1 MKTIIQIILGVIVV
15 VLAYLLYDSLMKP
28 IRFNNAV
35 EYRKDL
41 VVQRLKHIRDLQV
54 AYKDNYGRY
63 SGGFDTLINFYK
75 NDSLKIV
82 RQVGSWDDSI
92 AVAKK
97 LVYTDTIRIAVKN
110 TMFVNKDTIKIAV
123 KDSAIVSKDFRFIPI
138 EMNDSTV
145 VCKDSMKVIKIT
157 PWFDIDSIAFV
168 PVVHEPFQLQ
178 AISYMSISKV
188 TIPLFEAGVHNDV
201 YLRGLDRQSIVNL
214 NDEQDNM
221 NKYPGVKVG
230 SVTQP
235 NNNAGNWE

>member
-15 VLAYLLYDSLMKP
+15 VLAYLLYDSLMEP

-35 EYRKDL
+35 EYRKEL

-54 AYKDNYGRY
+54 AYKDSYGRY

-82 RQVGSWDDSI
+82 RQIGSWDDSI

-97 LVYTDTIRIAVKN
+97 LVYADTIRIAVK
-110 TMFVNKDTIKIAV
+110 
-123 KDSAIVSKDFRFIPI
+123 
-138 EMNDSTV
+138 
-145 VCKDSMKVIKIT
+145 DSMFRSVAE
-157 PWFDIDSIAFV
+157 FSIDSLAFV
-168 PVVHEPFQLQ
+168 PIVHEPFQLQ
-178 AISYMSISKV
+178 AVSYMSISKV
-188 TIPLFEAGVHNDV
+188 TIPLFEAAVHNDV
-201 YLRGLDRQSIVNL
+201 FLRGLNRQSIINL
-214 NDEQDNM
+214 NDEQENM

>member
-15 VLAYLLYDSLMKP
+15 VLAYLLYDSLMEP
-28 IRFNNAV
+28 IRFNNTV
-35 EYRKDL
+35 EYRKEL

-82 RQVGSWDDSI
+82 RQIGSWDDSI

-97 LVYTDTIRIAVKN
+97 LVYSDTIRIAVK
-110 TMFVNKDTIKIAV
+110 
-123 KDSAIVSKDFRFIPI
+123 
-138 EMNDSTV
+138 
-145 VCKDSMKVIKIT
+145 DSMFRSV
-157 PWFDIDSIAFV
+157 PGFSIDSLAFV
-168 PVVHEPFQLQ
+168 PIVHEPFQLE
-178 AISYMSISKV
+178 AILYMSISKV

-201 YLRGLDRQSIVNL
+201 YLKGLNRQSIVNL
-214 NDEQDNM
+214 NDEQKNM

>member
-15 VLAYLLYDSLMKP
+15 VLAYMLYDSLMEP
-28 IRFNNAV
+28 IRFNKAV
-35 EYRKDL
+35 EYRSEL

-54 AYKDNYGRY
+54 AYKDCYGRY

-82 RQVGSWDDSI
+82 KQVGSWDDSVAI
-92 AVAKK
+92 AKK
-97 LVYTDTIRIAVKN
+97 LVYTDTIRIAVK
-110 TMFVNKDTIKIAV
+110 
-123 KDSAIVSKDFRFIPI
+123 
-138 EMNDSTV
+138 
-145 VCKDSMKVIKIT
+145 DSMFRSVAD
-157 PWFDIDSIAFV
+157 FSVDSLAYV
-168 PVVHEPFQLQ
+168 PVVHEPFDLQ

-201 YLRGLDRQSIVNL
+201 FLKGLDRQSIVNL
-214 NDEQDNM
+214 NDKDKEM
-221 NKYPGVKVG
+221 NRYPGIKVG

>member
-1 MKTIIQIILGVIVV
+1 MKTIIQIVLGISAI
-15 VLAYLLYDSLMKP
+15 VLAWLLYESLMEP
-28 IRFNNAV
+28 IRFNTAV

-41 VVQRLKHIRDLQV
+41 VVQRLKQIRELQV
-54 AYKDNYGRY
+54 AYKDTYGRY

-82 RQVGSWDDSI
+82 KQIGSWDDSV

-97 LVYTDTIRIAVKN
+97 LVYTDTIRV
-110 TMFVNKDTIKIAV
+110 AV
-123 KDSAIVSKDFRFIPI
+123 KDSIFKSIDGF
-138 EMNDSTV
+138 S
-145 VCKDSMKVIKIT
+145 
-157 PWFDIDSIAFV
+157 IDSIEYV
-168 PVVHEPFQLQ
+168 PIVREPFNLE
-178 AISYMSISKV
+178 AISYMSISRV

-201 YLRGLDRQSIVNL
+201 FLKGLNRQLIVNL
-214 NDEQDNM
+214 NDKDKNM